1 MARGY
6 EVLDANW
13 RYREGELDLIL
24 RRGSSIV
31 FCEVKTR
38 SGTSF
43 GIPAEAVNR
52 AKQAR
57 IRRLAARWLSEN
69 RARLGRRSWDLRFDV
84 ASVLRSEVD
93 VLEAAF

>member
-1 MARGY
+1 M
-6 EVLDANW
+6 LDANW
-13 RYREGELDLIL
+13 RCREGELDLIV
-24 RRGSSIV
+24 RRGSTVV

-38 SGTSF
+38 SETSF

-57 IRRLAARWLSEN
+57 IRRLSARWLSAN
-69 RARLGRRSWDLRFDV
+69 RDRLGRRSWDLRFDV
-84 ASVLRSEVD
+84 ASVMGSEVD